1 MASDSRPTTLRVE
14 PKDRVVL
21 PEMAPPGLPV
31 QMLEPPQPV
40 LNPDIPLQGEQ
51 DTTP

>member
-14 PKDRVVL
+14 PKDRVV
-21 PEMAPPGLPV
+21 PSEMVPPGLPV
-31 QMLEPPQPV
+31 QMLEPPQPA
-40 LNPDIPLQGEQ
+40 LKPDIPVQSEQ